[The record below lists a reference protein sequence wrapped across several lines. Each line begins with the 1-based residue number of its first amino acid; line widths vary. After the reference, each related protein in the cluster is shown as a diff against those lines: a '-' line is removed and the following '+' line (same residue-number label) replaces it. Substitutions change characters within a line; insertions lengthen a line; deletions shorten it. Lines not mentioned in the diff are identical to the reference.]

1 MVKRLSQAFLL
12 MLFMVL
18 ISLPAMAADEHHDP
32 TPASL
37 SGVTVVDDAWVK
49 DNYKKMK
56 VYDVRKKAE
65 YVEGH
70 IAGAISVPY
79 GEKSDKVVNFD
90 ASKDTFDTK
99 AFPSDKNESFI
110 LYCNGPMCWKSYK
123 AAVLL
128 LKEGHKKMYW
138 YRNDGFPSWKSK
150 GYPVE

>member
-1 MVKRLSQAFLL
+1 MVKRLSQVFLL
-12 MLFMVL
+12 MLFMAL

-37 SGVTVVDDAWVK
+37 AGVTVVDDAWVK

-56 VYDVRKKAE
+56 VYDARKKAE

-70 IAGAISVPY
+70 IAGAISAPY
-79 GEKSDKVVNFD
+79 GEKSDKSVKFD

-99 AFPSDKNESFI
+99 VFPSDKNEPII

-123 AAVLL
+123 SAVLL
-128 LKEGHKKMYW
+128 LKEGYKKMYW